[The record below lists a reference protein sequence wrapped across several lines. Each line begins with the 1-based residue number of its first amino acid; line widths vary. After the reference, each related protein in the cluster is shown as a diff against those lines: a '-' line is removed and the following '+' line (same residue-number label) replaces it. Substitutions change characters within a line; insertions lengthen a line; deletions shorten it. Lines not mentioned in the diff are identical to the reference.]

1 MACGLLLVSDIS
13 NPTHLAPSDSFARQH
28 VARSALED
36 AYAAAQQRVHQLQH
50 HPEGWGYAGC
60 TVECIET
67 HISWLLLV
75 GEHVYKFKKPLAL
88 DFLDFSTAALRLAA
102 CQEELRINRRTAPH
116 MYLDVVGVVGDG
128 SDSRPWRVK
137 PWAAGDAAGVEPA
150 VLMRRFEQQALL
162 SRRLEAGCVADEDMD
177 ALAEQVARLHTQAA
191 VANTEQLGGALAAP
205 SPEHAAT
212 APVRE
217 CLAALALVLPEVA
230 PGQVGDLE
238 RLEQWCAAQQHALQG
253 VWAQRWRGGHVR
265 ECHGDLHLANIA
277 WIDGQPQLFDALEF
291 NPDLRWID
299 CMADLAF
306 LAMDLQARGRP
317 DLAWRCV
324 NRWLEHTG
332 DYEALQVLGYYR
344 VYRALVRARVAGL
357 QWTQLQAQRTDVAS
371 QAAHAALTDQAQRT
385 LQRYLALAVELT
397 QPNAVALWLAY
408 GLSGSGKSTHS
419 LPLVAQRGAVRLRA
433 DVERKRLF
441 GLRAGQRSDG
451 VQGGIYTPQASRQT
465 HERLAQ
471 LAVLVLKAG
480 YPVLVDATFLN
491 PATRTQ
497 FMALARALQVPCR
510 ILAFEAPLAVLR
522 ERVQARQ
529 RQGEDASEAD
539 VAVLDSQWAH
549 LQPLAPDELALTVH
563 VDTTQP
569 VDWDALLPRSC

>member
-1 MACGLLLVSDIS
+1 M
-13 NPTHLAPSDSFARQH
+13 
-28 VARSALED
+28 
-36 AYAAAQQRVHQLQH
+36 HQLQH

-75 GEHVYKFKKPLAL
+75 GGHVYKFKKPLAL

-116 MYLDVVGVVGDG
+116 MYLDVVGVEGDG
-128 SDSRPWRVK
+128 SEARPWRVK

-150 VLMRRFEQQALL
+150 VLMRRFDQQALL
-162 SRRLEAGCVADEDMD
+162 SRRLQAGGVADEDMD

-191 VANTEQLGGALAAP
+191 VADMAQLGGALAAP

-217 CLAALALVLPEVA
+217 CLTALALVLPEVA
-230 PGQVGDLE
+230 PGQVGDLQ
-238 RLEQWCAAQQHALQG
+238 RLEQWCAVQQIALKD

-332 DYEALQVLGYYR
+332 DYEGLQVLGYYR

-371 QAAHAALTDQAQRT
+371 QAAHAALMDEAQRT

-451 VQGGIYTPQASRQT
+451 IEGGIYTPQASRQT

-471 LAVLVLKAG
+471 LASVALKAG

-569 VDWDALLPRSC
+569 VDWDALLPRGR